1 MKINVNLRK
10 QTASVKI
17 AFSALRIN
25 KMRSALTMLGI
36 IIGVA
41 AVIAMVAVGS
51 GAEAR
56 IKEQIASIGSN
67 LIVVLSGSITS
78 SGIRMGTGNAQ
89 TLTEED
95 SKAIVRECDAA
106 ALTAPAVRGGAHVVY
121 GNNNW
126 GTQIMGTTPDYLPIR
141 DIGVQEGQPFSNSD
155 VEGATKV
162 ALLGKTV
169 VDNLFYGED
178 PVGKIIR
185 IKVPFTVVGVLVPKG
200 QSPTGQDQDDVVL
213 VPISTA
219 KKKVIGSSQANYAA
233 VGQILV
239 QAREGR
245 TAEAQDQMSA
255 LLRQRHHLQPNEDN
269 DFTIRNMEEV
279 FKAQESSA
287 QVMSLLLAAIASVS
301 LIVGGIGI
309 MNIMLVSVTERTKE
323 IGLRQAVGAKT
334 RDILSQFLVEAV
346 TLSVAGGAVGI
357 ALGVTVSLLISHF
370 AKWSTLVSPGSIVF
384 AFVFSAL
391 VGVFFGFY
399 PARKAAYMDP
409 IEALRYE

>member
-1 MKINVNLRK
+1 MNLRK
-10 QTASVKI
+10 TAASVRI

-51 GAEAR
+51 GAQAR

-67 LIVVLSGSITS
+67 VIIVLSGSITS

-95 SKAIVRECDAA
+95 ARAIVRECDAA
-106 ALTAPAVRGGAHVVY
+106 ALAAPAVRGGVQIVY
-121 GNNNW
+121 GSNNW
-126 GTQIMGTTPDYLPIR
+126 GTQILGTTPDYLPIR
-141 DIGVQEGQPFSNSD
+141 DLGVQQGQPFTTSD
-155 VEGATKV
+155 VEGAVKV

-169 VDNLFYGED
+169 IDNLFYGED
-178 PVGKIIR
+178 PVGKVIR
-185 IKVPFTVVGVLVPKG
+185 IKAVPFTVVGVLTPKG

-219 KKKVIGSSQANYAA
+219 KKKVIGTSQANYAA

-245 TAEAQDQMSA
+245 TADVQDQMSA
-255 LLRQRHHLQPNEDN
+255 LLRQRHHLQANEDD

-301 LIVGGIGI
+301 LMVGGIGI

-334 RDILSQFLVEAV
+334 RDILSQFLIEAV
-346 TLSVAGGAVGI
+346 TLSIAGGAAGI
-357 ALGVTVSLLISHF
+357 VLGITASLLISHF
-370 AKWSTLVSPGSIVF
+370 AQWSTLVSTGSIAV
-384 AFVFSAL
+384 AFLFSAV
-391 VGVFFGFY
+391 VGVSFGFY